1 VTEQQKMNE
10 QKNNGFQVWHDSGRT
25 LFFALIAEMDLVVKN
40 LINIFFISRFL
51 GADGAAAYEI
61 VMPCVMVA
69 SAFVA
74 LGYNGVQATCAKDY
88 GARDFD
94 AFERHKNAGYTWII
108 LAMAV
113 LTLLFAAF
121 QALMLDL
128 LGANEGSEALAHL
141 SRECY
146 SLFLLNFV
154 PQGLFSI
161 ASCLLFFEER
171 QKLLIANL
179 VLYGTMLSGCVLIT
193 VANPSMAGYMTMN
206 IVGVAAADLY
216 IILSSF
222 VPRRRASRAAFTALR
237 LHPADIRDAFFTGLP
252 DFMEY
257 GFVGLMY
264 LVENLYLLSR
274 FSESVIAGIG
284 VFEAIDNFPEV
295 ICVGFS
301 FLVTTVLGE
310 RVGKLISMSPEGD
323 GKTADREL
331 AEAAKRLTKGGVL
344 GSALIAAAL
353 LLSARPLTGLFLTGD
368 DPVAVSSAVWLTVSC
383 ALGFVFYML
392 NSELVC
398 YYKIV
403 GAYGQ
408 AHVLFF
414 AEALLFPLGFK
425 LLLGELFGV
434 VGFCL
439 GGFAG
444 ELAAFVLNL
453 CLVWKAA
460 GHFPKRL
467 SDFRM
472 DKYLLRQTKAQSESR
487 AGI

>member
-1 VTEQQKMNE
+1 MNE
-10 QKNNGFQVWHDSGRT
+10 RKNNRFKAWRDGGKT

-51 GADGAAAYEI
+51 GSEGTAAYEI

-74 LGYNGVQATCAKDY
+74 LGYNGVQAVCAKDY
-88 GARDFD
+88 GARDFE
-94 AFERHKNAGYTWII
+94 AFERHKNAGYSWI
-108 LAMAV
+108 LLVMAV
-113 LTLLFAAF
+113 LTLLFAVF
-121 QALMLDL
+121 QTPMLDL
-128 LGANEGSEALAHL
+128 LGANEGSEALAQL

-146 SLFLLNFV
+146 SLFLLNFL

-171 QKLLIANL
+171 RKLLVTNL
-179 VLYGTMLSGCVLIT
+179 ILYGTMLSGGVFVT
-193 VANPSMAGYMTMN
+193 VVNPSMAGYMTTN
-206 IVGVAAADLY
+206 IVGIAAADLY
-216 IILSSF
+216 IILSTF
-222 VPRRRASRAAFTALR
+222 VSRRRTSRAAFTALR

-257 GFVGLMY
+257 GFVGVLY

-310 RVGKLISMSPEGD
+310 KVGKRISMSLEEE
-323 GKTADREL
+323 GKTADGEL
-331 AEAAKRLTKGGVL
+331 ADAAKRLTKGGIL
-344 GSALIAAAL
+344 GSMLIAAAL
-353 LLSARPLTGLFLTGD
+353 LFLARPLTGLFLTGD
-368 DPVAVSSAVWLTVSC
+368 DPMAVSSAVWLTVSC
-383 ALGFVFYML
+383 ALGFIFYML

-444 ELAAFVLNL
+444 ELAAFLLNL

-472 DKYLLRQTKAQSESR
+472 DKYLLRQTQAQLELR
-487 AGI
+487 AET

>member
-1 VTEQQKMNE
+1 MNE
-10 QKNNGFQVWHDSGRT
+10 QKSNRFKTWRDSGKT

-51 GADGAAAYEI
+51 GSEGAAAYEI
-61 VMPCVMVA
+61 VMPCVMAA

-74 LGYNGVQATCAKDY
+74 LGYNGVQAVCAKNY
-88 GARDFD
+88 GARDFE
-94 AFERHKNAGYTWII
+94 AFERHKNAGYSWI
-108 LAMAV
+108 LLVMAV
-113 LTLLFAAF
+113 LTLLFAVF
-121 QALMLDL
+121 QTPMLDL
-128 LGANEGSEALAHL
+128 LGANEGSEALAQL
-141 SRECY
+141 SQECY
-146 SLFLLNFV
+146 SLFLLNFL

-171 QKLLIANL
+171 RKLLITNL
-179 VLYGTMLSGCVLIT
+179 ILYGIMLSGCVIVT
-193 VANPSMAGYMTMN
+193 IANPSMAGYMTIN
-206 IVGVAAADLY
+206 LVGVAAADLY
-216 IILSSF
+216 IVLSTF
-222 VPRRRASRAAFTALR
+222 VPRRRTSRAAFTELR

-257 GFVGLMY
+257 GFVGVLY

-310 RVGKLISMSPEGD
+310 KVGKRISMSLEEE
-323 GKTADREL
+323 GKTADGEL
-331 AEAAKRLTKGGVL
+331 ADAAKRLTKGGIL
-344 GSALIAAAL
+344 GSMLIAAAL
-353 LLSARPLTGLFLTGD
+353 LLLARPLTGLFLTGD
-368 DPVAVSSAVWLTVSC
+368 DPMAVSSAVWLTVSC

-444 ELAAFVLNL
+444 ELAAFLLNL

-472 DKYLLRQTKAQSESR
+472 DKYLLRQTQAQLESR
-487 AGI
+487 AET

>member
-1 VTEQQKMNE
+1 
-10 QKNNGFQVWHDSGRT
+10 
-25 LFFALIAEMDLVVKN
+25 
-40 LINIFFISRFL
+40 
-51 GADGAAAYEI
+51 
-61 VMPCVMVA
+61 
-69 SAFVA
+69 
-74 LGYNGVQATCAKDY
+74 
-88 GARDFD
+88 
-94 AFERHKNAGYTWII
+94 
-108 LAMAV
+108 
-113 LTLLFAAF
+113 
-121 QALMLDL
+121 
-128 LGANEGSEALAHL
+128 
-141 SRECY
+141 
-146 SLFLLNFV
+146 
-154 PQGLFSI
+154 
-161 ASCLLFFEER
+161 
-171 QKLLIANL
+171 
-179 VLYGTMLSGCVLIT
+179 
-193 VANPSMAGYMTMN
+193 
-206 IVGVAAADLY
+206 
-216 IILSSF
+216 
-222 VPRRRASRAAFTALR
+222 
-237 LHPADIRDAFFTGLP
+237 
-252 DFMEY
+252 MEY
-257 GFVGLMY
+257 GFVGVLY

-310 RVGKLISMSPEGD
+310 KVGKRISMSLEEE
-323 GKTADREL
+323 GKTADGEL
-331 AEAAKRLTKGGVL
+331 ADAAKRLTKGGIL
-344 GSALIAAAL
+344 GSMLIAAAL
-353 LLSARPLTGLFLTGD
+353 LLLARPLTGLFLTGD
-368 DPVAVSSAVWLTVSC
+368 DPMAVSSAVWLTVSC

-444 ELAAFVLNL
+444 ELAAFLLNL

-460 GHFPKRL
+460 GHFPKCL

-472 DKYLLRQTKAQSESR
+472 DKYLLRQTQAQLESR
-487 AGI
+487 AET

>member
-1 VTEQQKMNE
+1 MNE
-10 QKNNGFQVWHDSGRT
+10 ENNSRLQSWRESGKT
-25 LFFALIAEMDLVVKN
+25 IFFALIAEMDLVVKN

-51 GADGAAAYEI
+51 GAVGAAAYEI
-61 VMPCVMVA
+61 VMPCIMVA

-74 LGYNGVQATCAKDY
+74 LGYNGVQAICAKDY
-88 GARDFD
+88 GARDFE
-94 AFERHKNAGYTWII
+94 AFERHKNAGYTWI
-108 LAMAV
+108 LLVMAV
-113 LTLLFAAF
+113 LTLLFAVF
-121 QALMLDL
+121 QTPMLDL

-146 SLFLLNFV
+146 SLFLLNFL

-171 QKLLIANL
+171 RKLLITNL
-179 VLYGTMLSGCVLIT
+179 ILYGIMLSGCVIVT
-193 VANPSMAGYMTMN
+193 IANPSMAGYMTIN
-206 IVGVAAADLY
+206 LVGVAAADLY
-216 IILSSF
+216 IVLSTF
-222 VPRRRASRAAFTALR
+222 VPRCRTSRAAFTALR
-237 LHPADIRDAFFTGLP
+237 LRPADIRDAFFTGLP

-257 GFVGLMY
+257 GFVGVLY

-310 RVGKLISMSPEGD
+310 KVGKRISMSLEED
-323 GKTADREL
+323 CKTADGEL
-331 AEAAKRLTKGGVL
+331 VDAAKRLTKGGIL
-344 GSALIAAAL
+344 GSALIAAL
-353 LLSARPLTGLFLTGD
+353 LLFLACPLTGLFLTGD

-444 ELAAFVLNL
+444 ELAAFLLNL
-453 CLVWKAA
+453 CLVWKAS

-472 DKYLLRQTKAQSESR
+472 DKYLLRQTLAQSESR
-487 AGI
+487 AGT

>member
-1 VTEQQKMNE
+1 MNE
-10 QKNNGFQVWHDSGRT
+10 RKNNRFKAWRDGGKT
-25 LFFALIAEMDLVVKN
+25 MFFALIAEMDLVVKN

-51 GADGAAAYEI
+51 GSEGAAAYEI
-61 VMPCVMVA
+61 VMPCVMAA

-74 LGYNGVQATCAKDY
+74 LGYNGVQAVCAKNY
-88 GARDFD
+88 GARDFE
-94 AFERHKNAGYTWII
+94 AFERHKNAGYSWI
-108 LAMAV
+108 LLVMAV
-113 LTLLFAAF
+113 LTLLFAVF
-121 QALMLDL
+121 QTPMLDL
-128 LGANEGSEALAHL
+128 LGANEGSEALAQL

-146 SLFLLNFV
+146 SLFLLNFL

-171 QKLLIANL
+171 RKLLVTNL
-179 VLYGTMLSGCVLIT
+179 ILYGTMLSGGVFVT
-193 VANPSMAGYMTMN
+193 VVNPSMAGYMTTN
-206 IVGVAAADLY
+206 IVGIAAADLY
-216 IILSSF
+216 IILSTF
-222 VPRRRASRAAFTALR
+222 VSRRRTSRAAFTALR

-257 GFVGLMY
+257 GFVGVLY

-310 RVGKLISMSPEGD
+310 KVGKRISMSLEEE
-323 GKTADREL
+323 GKTADGEL
-331 AEAAKRLTKGGVL
+331 ADAAKRLTKGGIL
-344 GSALIAAAL
+344 GSMLIAAAL
-353 LLSARPLTGLFLTGD
+353 LLLARPLTGLFLTGD
-368 DPVAVSSAVWLTVSC
+368 DPMAVSSAVWLTVSC

-444 ELAAFVLNL
+444 ELAAFLLNL

-472 DKYLLRQTKAQSESR
+472 DKYLLRQTQAQLESR
-487 AGI
+487 AET

>member
-1 VTEQQKMNE
+1 MNK
-10 QKNNGFQVWHDSGRT
+10 QIDDRFKTWRDGGKT

-51 GADGAAAYEI
+51 GSEGAAAYEI

-74 LGYNGVQATCAKDY
+74 LGYNGVQAVCAKDY
-88 GARDFD
+88 GARDFE
-94 AFERHKNAGYTWII
+94 AFERHKNAGYTWI
-108 LAMAV
+108 LLVMAV
-113 LTLLFAAF
+113 LTLLFAVF
-121 QALMLDL
+121 QTPMLDL
-128 LGANEGSEALAHL
+128 LGANEGSEALAQL

-146 SLFLLNFV
+146 SLFLLNFL

-171 QKLLIANL
+171 RKLLVTNL
-179 VLYGTMLSGCVLIT
+179 ILYGTMLSGGVFVT
-193 VANPSMAGYMTMN
+193 VVNPSMAGYMTTN
-206 IVGVAAADLY
+206 IVGIAAADLY
-216 IILSSF
+216 IILSTF
-222 VPRRRASRAAFTALR
+222 VSRRRTSRAAFTALR

-257 GFVGLMY
+257 GFVGVLY

-310 RVGKLISMSPEGD
+310 KVGKRISMSLEEE
-323 GKTADREL
+323 GKTADGEL
-331 AEAAKRLTKGGVL
+331 ADAAKRLTKGGIL
-344 GSALIAAAL
+344 GSMLIAAAL
-353 LLSARPLTGLFLTGD
+353 LLLARPLTGLFLTGD
-368 DPVAVSSAVWLTVSC
+368 DPMAVSSAVWLTVSC

-434 VGFCL
+434 AGFCL

-444 ELAAFVLNL
+444 ELAAFLLNL

-472 DKYLLRQTKAQSESR
+472 DKYLLRQTQAQLELR
-487 AGI
+487 AET

>member
-1 VTEQQKMNE
+1 MNE
-10 QKNNGFQVWHDSGRT
+10 QKSNRFKTWRDSGKT

-51 GADGAAAYEI
+51 GSEGAAAYEI
-61 VMPCVMVA
+61 VMPCVMAA

-74 LGYNGVQATCAKDY
+74 LGYNGVQAVCAKNY
-88 GARDFD
+88 GARDFE
-94 AFERHKNAGYTWII
+94 AFERHKNAGYSWI
-108 LAMAV
+108 LLVMAV
-113 LTLLFAAF
+113 LTLLFAVF
-121 QALMLDL
+121 QTPMLDL
-128 LGANEGSEALAHL
+128 LGANEGSEALAQL

-146 SLFLLNFV
+146 SLFLLNFL

-171 QKLLIANL
+171 RKLLVTNL
-179 VLYGTMLSGCVLIT
+179 ILYGTMLSGGVFVT
-193 VANPSMAGYMTMN
+193 VVNPSMAGYMTTN
-206 IVGVAAADLY
+206 IVGIAAADLY
-216 IILSSF
+216 IILSTF
-222 VPRRRASRAAFTALR
+222 VSRRRTSRAAFTALR

-257 GFVGLMY
+257 GFVGVLY

-310 RVGKLISMSPEGD
+310 KVGKRISMSLEEE
-323 GKTADREL
+323 GKTADGEL
-331 AEAAKRLTKGGVL
+331 ADAAKRLTKGGIL
-344 GSALIAAAL
+344 GSMLIAAAL
-353 LLSARPLTGLFLTGD
+353 LLLARPLTGLFLTGD
-368 DPVAVSSAVWLTVSC
+368 DPMAVSSAVWLTVSC

-444 ELAAFVLNL
+444 ELAAFLLNL

-460 GHFPKRL
+460 GHFPKCL

-472 DKYLLRQTKAQSESR
+472 DKYLLRQTQAQLESR
-487 AGI
+487 AET

>member
-1 VTEQQKMNE
+1 MNE
-10 QKNNGFQVWHDSGRT
+10 QKSNRFKTWRDSGKT

-51 GADGAAAYEI
+51 GSEGAAAYEI

-74 LGYNGVQATCAKDY
+74 LGYNGVQAVCAKDY
-88 GARDFD
+88 GARDFE
-94 AFERHKNAGYTWII
+94 AFERHKNAGYSWI
-108 LAMAV
+108 LLVMAV
-113 LTLLFAAF
+113 LTLLFAVF
-121 QALMLDL
+121 QTPMLDL
-128 LGANEGSEALAHL
+128 LGANEGSEALAQL

-146 SLFLLNFV
+146 SLFLLNFL

-171 QKLLIANL
+171 RKLLVTNL
-179 VLYGTMLSGCVLIT
+179 ILYGTMLSGGVFVT
-193 VANPSMAGYMTMN
+193 VVNPSMAGYMTTN
-206 IVGVAAADLY
+206 IVGIAAADLY
-216 IILSSF
+216 IILSTF
-222 VPRRRASRAAFTALR
+222 VSRRRTSRAAFTALR
-237 LHPADIRDAFFTGLP
+237 LHPADIRGAFFTGLP

-257 GFVGLMY
+257 GFVGVLY

-310 RVGKLISMSPEGD
+310 KVGKRISMSLEEE
-323 GKTADREL
+323 GKTADGEL
-331 AEAAKRLTKGGVL
+331 ADAAKRLTKGGIL
-344 GSALIAAAL
+344 GSMLIAAAL
-353 LLSARPLTGLFLTGD
+353 LLLARPLTGLFLTGD
-368 DPVAVSSAVWLTVSC
+368 DPMAVSSAVWLTVSC

-444 ELAAFVLNL
+444 ELAAFLLNL

-472 DKYLLRQTKAQSESR
+472 DKYLLRQTQAQLESR
-487 AGI
+487 AET

>member
-1 VTEQQKMNE
+1 MNE

-74 LGYNGVQATCAKDY
+74 LGYNGVQAVCAKD
-88 GARDFD
+88 
-94 AFERHKNAGYTWII
+94 TWI
-108 LAMAV
+108 LLVMAV
-113 LTLLFAAF
+113 LTLLFAVF
-121 QALMLDL
+121 QTPMLDL
-128 LGANEGSEALAHL
+128 LGANEGSEALAQL

-146 SLFLLNFV
+146 SLFLLNFM

-171 QKLLIANL
+171 QKLLITNL
-179 VLYGTMLSGCVLIT
+179 ILYGIMLSGGVLVT
-193 VANPSMAGYMTMN
+193 VTDPSMAGYMTMN
-206 IVGVAAADLY
+206 IVGIAAADLY
-216 IILSSF
+216 IILSAF
-222 VPRRRASRAAFTALR
+222 VSRRRTSRAAFTALR
-237 LHPADIRDAFFTGLP
+237 LRPADIRDAFFTGMP

-257 GFVGLMY
+257 GFVGVLY

-274 FSESVIAGIG
+274 FSESVIAGVG

-310 RVGKLISMSPEGD
+310 RVGKRISISLEKD

-331 AEAAKRLTKGGVL
+331 HDAAKRLTRGGVL

-353 LLSARPLTGLFLTGD
+353 LLLARPLTGLFLTGD
-368 DPVAVSSAVWLTVSC
+368 DPAAVSSAVWLTVSC

-408 AHVLFF
+408 AHVIFF
-414 AEALLFPLGFK
+414 AEALLFPLAFK

-444 ELAAFVLNL
+444 ELAAFLLNL

-460 GHFPKRL
+460 GHFPTRL

-472 DKYLLRQTKAQSESR
+472 DKYLLRQAQAQSESR
-487 AGI
+487 SEI

>member
-1 VTEQQKMNE
+1 MNE
-10 QKNNGFQVWHDSGRT
+10 QKSNRFKTWRDSGKT

-40 LINIFFISRFL
+40 LINFFFISRFL
-51 GADGAAAYEI
+51 GSEGAAAYEI

-74 LGYNGVQATCAKDY
+74 MGYNGVQAVCAKDY
-88 GARDFD
+88 GARDFE
-94 AFERHKNAGYTWII
+94 AFERHKNAGYSWI
-108 LAMAV
+108 LLVMAV
-113 LTLLFAAF
+113 LTLLFAVF
-121 QALMLDL
+121 QTPMLDL
-128 LGANEGSEALAHL
+128 LGANEGSEALAQL

-146 SLFLLNFV
+146 SLFLLNFL
-154 PQGLFSI
+154 PQGIFSI

-171 QKLLIANL
+171 RKLLVTNL
-179 VLYGTMLSGCVLIT
+179 ILYGTMLSGGVFVT
-193 VANPSMAGYMTMN
+193 VVNPSMAGYMTTN
-206 IVGVAAADLY
+206 LVGVAAADLY
-216 IILSSF
+216 IVLSTF
-222 VPRRRASRAAFTALR
+222 VPRRRTSRAAFTALR

-257 GFVGLMY
+257 GFVGVLY

-310 RVGKLISMSPEGD
+310 KVGKRISMSLEEE
-323 GKTADREL
+323 GKTADGEL
-331 AEAAKRLTKGGVL
+331 ADAAKRLTKGGIL
-344 GSALIAAAL
+344 GSMLIAAAL
-353 LLSARPLTGLFLTGD
+353 LLLARPLTGLFLTGD
-368 DPVAVSSAVWLTVSC
+368 DPMAVSSAVWLTVSC

-444 ELAAFVLNL
+444 ELAAFLLNL

-472 DKYLLRQTKAQSESR
+472 DKYLLRQTQAQLESR
-487 AGI
+487 AET

>member
-1 VTEQQKMNE
+1 MNE
-10 QKNNGFQVWHDSGRT
+10 QKSNRFKTWRDGGKT

-51 GADGAAAYEI
+51 GSEGAAAYEI
-61 VMPCVMVA
+61 VMPCVMAA

-74 LGYNGVQATCAKDY
+74 LGYNGVQAVCAKNY
-88 GARDFD
+88 GARDFE
-94 AFERHKNAGYTWII
+94 AFERHKNAGYSWI
-108 LAMAV
+108 LLVMAV
-113 LTLLFAAF
+113 LTLLFAVF
-121 QALMLDL
+121 QTPMLDL
-128 LGANEGSEALAHL
+128 LGANEGSEALAQL

-146 SLFLLNFV
+146 SLFLLNFL

-171 QKLLIANL
+171 RKLLVTNL
-179 VLYGTMLSGCVLIT
+179 ILYGTMLSGGVFVT
-193 VANPSMAGYMTMN
+193 VVNPSMAGYMTTN
-206 IVGVAAADLY
+206 IVGIAAADLY
-216 IILSSF
+216 ILLSTF
-222 VPRRRASRAAFTALR
+222 VSRRRTSRAAFTALR

-257 GFVGLMY
+257 GFVGVLY

-310 RVGKLISMSPEGD
+310 KVGKRISMSLEEE
-323 GKTADREL
+323 GKTADEEL
-331 AEAAKRLTKGGVL
+331 ADAAKRLTKGGIL
-344 GSALIAAAL
+344 GSMLIAAAL
-353 LLSARPLTGLFLTGD
+353 LLLARPLTGLFLTGD
-368 DPVAVSSAVWLTVSC
+368 DPMAVSSAVWLTVSC

-434 VGFCL
+434 EGFCL

-444 ELAAFVLNL
+444 ELAAFLLNL

>member
-1 VTEQQKMNE
+1 MNK
-10 QKNNGFQVWHDSGRT
+10 QIDDRFKTWRDGGKT

-51 GADGAAAYEI
+51 GSEGAAAYEI
-61 VMPCVMVA
+61 VMPCIMVA

-74 LGYNGVQATCAKDY
+74 LGYNGVQAICAKDY
-88 GARDFD
+88 GARDFE
-94 AFERHKNAGYTWII
+94 AFERHKNAGYTWILLVMSI
-108 LAMAV
+108 
-113 LTLLFAAF
+113 LTLLFAVF
-121 QALMLDL
+121 QTSMLDI

-146 SLFLLNFV
+146 SLFLLNFL

-171 QKLLIANL
+171 RKLLITNL
-179 VLYGTMLSGCVLIT
+179 ILYGIMLSGCVIVT
-193 VANPSMAGYMTMN
+193 IANPSMAGYMTIN
-206 IVGVAAADLY
+206 LVGVAAADLY
-216 IILSSF
+216 IVLSTF
-222 VPRRRASRAAFTALR
+222 VPRRRTSRAAFTALR
-237 LHPADIRDAFFTGLP
+237 LRPADIRDAFFTGLP

-257 GFVGLMY
+257 GFVGVLY

-310 RVGKLISMSPEGD
+310 RVGKRISMSLEED

-331 AEAAKRLTKGGVL
+331 HDAAKRLTKGGVL

-444 ELAAFVLNL
+444 ELAAFLLNL

>member
-1 VTEQQKMNE
+1 MNE
-10 QKNNGFQVWHDSGRT
+10 QKSNRFKTWRDSGKT

-51 GADGAAAYEI
+51 GSEGAAAYEI

-74 LGYNGVQATCAKDY
+74 LGYNGVQAVCAKDY
-88 GARDFD
+88 GARDFE
-94 AFERHKNAGYTWII
+94 AFERHKNAGYSWI
-108 LAMAV
+108 LLVMAV
-113 LTLLFAAF
+113 LTLLFAVF
-121 QALMLDL
+121 QTPMLDL
-128 LGANEGSEALAHL
+128 LGANEGSEALAQL

-146 SLFLLNFV
+146 SLFLLNFL

-171 QKLLIANL
+171 RKLLVTNL
-179 VLYGTMLSGCVLIT
+179 ILYGTMLSGGVFVT
-193 VANPSMAGYMTMN
+193 VVNPSMAGYMTTN
-206 IVGVAAADLY
+206 IVGIAAADLY
-216 IILSSF
+216 IILSTF
-222 VPRRRASRAAFTALR
+222 VSRRRTSRAAFTALR
-237 LHPADIRDAFFTGLP
+237 LHPADIRGAFFTGLP

-257 GFVGLMY
+257 GFVGVLY

-310 RVGKLISMSPEGD
+310 KVGKRISMSLEEE
-323 GKTADREL
+323 GKTADGEL
-331 AEAAKRLTKGGVL
+331 ADAAKRLTKGGIL
-344 GSALIAAAL
+344 GSMLIAAAL
-353 LLSARPLTGLFLTGD
+353 LFLARPLTGLFLTGD
-368 DPVAVSSAVWLTVSC
+368 DPMAVSSAVWLTVSC
-383 ALGFVFYML
+383 ALGFIFYML

-444 ELAAFVLNL
+444 ELAAFLLNL

-472 DKYLLRQTKAQSESR
+472 DKYLLRQTQAQLESR
-487 AGI
+487 AET

>member
-1 VTEQQKMNE
+1 MNE
-10 QKNNGFQVWHDSGRT
+10 QKSNRFKTWRDSGKT

-51 GADGAAAYEI
+51 GSEGAAAYEI

-74 LGYNGVQATCAKDY
+74 LGYNGVQAVCAKDY
-88 GARDFD
+88 GARDFE
-94 AFERHKNAGYTWII
+94 AFERHKNAGYSWI
-108 LAMAV
+108 LLVMAV
-113 LTLLFAAF
+113 LTLLFAVF
-121 QALMLDL
+121 QTPMLDL
-128 LGANEGSEALAHL
+128 LGANEGSEALAQL

-146 SLFLLNFV
+146 SLFLLNFL

-171 QKLLIANL
+171 RKLLVTNL
-179 VLYGTMLSGCVLIT
+179 ILYGTMLSGGVFVT
-193 VANPSMAGYMTMN
+193 VVNPSMAGYMTTN
-206 IVGVAAADLY
+206 IVGIAAADLY
-216 IILSSF
+216 IILSTF
-222 VPRRRASRAAFTALR
+222 VSRRRTSRAAFTALR
-237 LHPADIRDAFFTGLP
+237 LHPADIRGAFFTGLP

-257 GFVGLMY
+257 GFVGVLY

-310 RVGKLISMSPEGD
+310 KVGKRISMSLEEE
-323 GKTADREL
+323 GKTADGEL
-331 AEAAKRLTKGGVL
+331 ADAAKRLTKGGIL
-344 GSALIAAAL
+344 GSMLIAAAL
-353 LLSARPLTGLFLTGD
+353 LFLARPLTGLFLTGD
-368 DPVAVSSAVWLTVSC
+368 DPMAVSSAVWLTVSC
-383 ALGFVFYML
+383 ALGFIFYML

-444 ELAAFVLNL
+444 ELAAFLLNL

-467 SDFRM
+467 LDFRM
-472 DKYLLRQTKAQSESR
+472 DKYLLRQTQAQLESR
-487 AGI
+487 AET

>member
-1 VTEQQKMNE
+1 MNK
-10 QKNNGFQVWHDSGRT
+10 QIDDRFKTWRDGGKT

-51 GADGAAAYEI
+51 GSEGVAAYEI

-74 LGYNGVQATCAKDY
+74 LGYNGVQAVCAKDY
-88 GARDFD
+88 GARDFE
-94 AFERHKNAGYTWII
+94 AFERHKNAGYTWI
-108 LAMAV
+108 LLVMAV
-113 LTLLFAAF
+113 LTLLFAVF
-121 QALMLDL
+121 QTPMLDL
-128 LGANEGSEALAHL
+128 LGANEGSEALAQL

-146 SLFLLNFV
+146 SLFLLNFL

-171 QKLLIANL
+171 RKLLVTNL
-179 VLYGTMLSGCVLIT
+179 ILYGTMLSGGVFVT
-193 VANPSMAGYMTMN
+193 VVNPSMAGYMTTN
-206 IVGVAAADLY
+206 IVGIAAADLY
-216 IILSSF
+216 IILSTF
-222 VPRRRASRAAFTALR
+222 VSRRRTSRAAFTALR

-257 GFVGLMY
+257 GFVGVLY

-310 RVGKLISMSPEGD
+310 KVGKRISMSLEEE
-323 GKTADREL
+323 GKTADGEL
-331 AEAAKRLTKGGVL
+331 ADAAKRLTKGGIL
-344 GSALIAAAL
+344 GSMLIAAAL
-353 LLSARPLTGLFLTGD
+353 LLLARPLTGLFLTGD
-368 DPVAVSSAVWLTVSC
+368 DPMAVSSAVWLTVSC

-434 VGFCL
+434 VGFYL

-444 ELAAFVLNL
+444 ELAAFLLNL

-472 DKYLLRQTKAQSESR
+472 DKYLLRQTQAQLELR
-487 AGI
+487 AET

>member
-1 VTEQQKMNE
+1 MNK
-10 QKNNGFQVWHDSGRT
+10 QIDDRFKTWRDGGKT

-51 GADGAAAYEI
+51 GSEGAAAYEI
-61 VMPCVMVA
+61 VMPCIMVA

-74 LGYNGVQATCAKDY
+74 LGYNGVQAICAKDY
-88 GARDFD
+88 GARDFE
-94 AFERHKNAGYTWII
+94 AFERHKNAGYTWILLVMSI
-108 LAMAV
+108 
-113 LTLLFAAF
+113 LTLLFAVF
-121 QALMLDL
+121 RTSMLDL
-128 LGANEGSEALAHL
+128 LGANEGSKALAHL

-146 SLFLLNFV
+146 SLFLLNFL

-171 QKLLIANL
+171 RKLLITNL
-179 VLYGTMLSGCVLIT
+179 ILYGIMLSGCVIVT
-193 VANPSMAGYMTMN
+193 IANPSMAGYMTIN
-206 IVGVAAADLY
+206 LVGVAAADLY
-216 IILSSF
+216 IVLSTF
-222 VPRRRASRAAFTALR
+222 VPRRRTSRAAFTALR
-237 LHPADIRDAFFTGLP
+237 LRPADIRDAFFTGLP

-257 GFVGLMY
+257 GFVGVLY

-310 RVGKLISMSPEGD
+310 KVGKRISMSLEED
-323 GKTADREL
+323 GKTADGEL
-331 AEAAKRLTKGGVL
+331 ADAAKRLTKGGIL
-344 GSALIAAAL
+344 GSMLIAAL
-353 LLSARPLTGLFLTGD
+353 LLFLARPLTGLFLTGD

-425 LLLGELFGV
+425 LLLGELFGAA
-434 VGFCL
+434 GFCF

-444 ELAAFVLNL
+444 ELAAFLLNL

-472 DKYLLRQTKAQSESR
+472 DKYLLRQTLAQSESR
-487 AGI
+487 TGT

>member
-1 VTEQQKMNE
+1 MNK
-10 QKNNGFQVWHDSGRT
+10 QIDDRFKTWRDGGKT

-51 GADGAAAYEI
+51 GSEGVAAYEI

-74 LGYNGVQATCAKDY
+74 LGYNGVQAVCAKDY
-88 GARDFD
+88 GARDFE
-94 AFERHKNAGYTWII
+94 AFERHKNAGYTWI
-108 LAMAV
+108 LLVMAV
-113 LTLLFAAF
+113 LTLLFAVF
-121 QALMLDL
+121 QTPMLDL
-128 LGANEGSEALAHL
+128 LGANEGSEALAQL

-146 SLFLLNFV
+146 SLFLLNFL

-171 QKLLIANL
+171 RKLLVTNL
-179 VLYGTMLSGCVLIT
+179 ILYGTMLSGGVFVT
-193 VANPSMAGYMTMN
+193 VVNPSMAGYMTTN
-206 IVGVAAADLY
+206 IVGIAAADLY
-216 IILSSF
+216 IILSTF
-222 VPRRRASRAAFTALR
+222 VSRRRTSRAAFTALR

-257 GFVGLMY
+257 GFVGVLY

-274 FSESVIAGIG
+274 FSESVIAGSG

-310 RVGKLISMSPEGD
+310 KVGKRISMSLEEE
-323 GKTADREL
+323 GKTAAGEL
-331 AEAAKRLTKGGVL
+331 ADAATRLTKGGIL
-344 GSALIAAAL
+344 GSMLIAAAL
-353 LLSARPLTGLFLTGD
+353 LLLARPLTGLFLTGD
-368 DPVAVSSAVWLTVSC
+368 DPMAVSSAVWLTVSC

-434 VGFCL
+434 AGFCL

-444 ELAAFVLNL
+444 ELAAFLLNL

-472 DKYLLRQTKAQSESR
+472 DKYLLRQTQAQLELR
-487 AGI
+487 AET

>member
-1 VTEQQKMNE
+1 MNE
-10 QKNNGFQVWHDSGRT
+10 QKSNRFKTWRDSGKT

-51 GADGAAAYEI
+51 GSEGAAAYEI

-74 LGYNGVQATCAKDY
+74 LGYNGVQAVCAKDY
-88 GARDFD
+88 GARDFE
-94 AFERHKNAGYTWII
+94 AFERHKNAGYSWI
-108 LAMAV
+108 LLVMAV
-113 LTLLFAAF
+113 LTLLFAVF
-121 QALMLDL
+121 QTPMLDL
-128 LGANEGSEALAHL
+128 LGANEGSEALAQL

-146 SLFLLNFV
+146 SLFLLNFL

-171 QKLLIANL
+171 RKLLVTNL
-179 VLYGTMLSGCVLIT
+179 ILYGTMLSGGVFVT
-193 VANPSMAGYMTMN
+193 AVNPSMAGYMTTN
-206 IVGVAAADLY
+206 IVGIAAADLY
-216 IILSSF
+216 IILSTF
-222 VPRRRASRAAFTALR
+222 VSRRRTSRAAFTALR
-237 LHPADIRDAFFTGLP
+237 LHPADIRGAFFTGLP

-257 GFVGLMY
+257 GFVGVLY

-310 RVGKLISMSPEGD
+310 KVGKRIRMSLEEE
-323 GKTADREL
+323 GKTADGEL
-331 AEAAKRLTKGGVL
+331 ADAAKRLTKGGIL
-344 GSALIAAAL
+344 GSMLIAAAL
-353 LLSARPLTGLFLTGD
+353 LFLARPLTGLFLTGD
-368 DPVAVSSAVWLTVSC
+368 DPMAVSSAVWLTVSC
-383 ALGFVFYML
+383 ALGFIFYML

-444 ELAAFVLNL
+444 ELAAFLLNL

-467 SDFRM
+467 LDFRM
-472 DKYLLRQTKAQSESR
+472 DKYLLRQTQAQLESR
-487 AGI
+487 AET

>member
-1 VTEQQKMNE
+1 MNGME
-10 QKNNGFQVWHDSGRT
+10 NKIGRSRFGGVKT
-25 LFFALIAEMDLVVKN
+25 IFFAMIAEMDLVVKN

-51 GADGAAAYEI
+51 GSEGAAAYEI

-74 LGYNGVQATCAKDY
+74 LGYNGVQAVCAKDY
-88 GARDFD
+88 GARDFE
-94 AFERHKNAGYTWII
+94 AFERHKNAGYSWI
-108 LAMAV
+108 LLVMAV
-113 LTLLFAAF
+113 LTLLFAVF
-121 QALMLDL
+121 QTPMLDL
-128 LGANEGSEALAHL
+128 LGANEGSEALAQL

-146 SLFLLNFV
+146 SLFLLNFL

-171 QKLLIANL
+171 RKLLVTNL
-179 VLYGTMLSGCVLIT
+179 ILYGTMLSGGVFVT
-193 VANPSMAGYMTMN
+193 VVNPSMAGYMTTN
-206 IVGVAAADLY
+206 IVGIAAADLY
-216 IILSSF
+216 IILSTF
-222 VPRRRASRAAFTALR
+222 VSRRRTSRAAFTALR
-237 LHPADIRDAFFTGLP
+237 LHPADIRGAFFTGLP

-257 GFVGLMY
+257 GFVGVLY

-310 RVGKLISMSPEGD
+310 KVGKRISMSLEEE
-323 GKTADREL
+323 GKTADGEL
-331 AEAAKRLTKGGVL
+331 ADAAKRLTKGGIL
-344 GSALIAAAL
+344 GSMLIAAAL
-353 LLSARPLTGLFLTGD
+353 LFLARPLTGLFLTGD
-368 DPVAVSSAVWLTVSC
+368 DPMAVSSAVWLTVSC
-383 ALGFVFYML
+383 ALGFIFYML

-444 ELAAFVLNL
+444 ELAAFLLNL

-467 SDFRM
+467 LDFRM
-472 DKYLLRQTKAQSESR
+472 DKYLLRQTQAQLESR
-487 AGI
+487 AET

>member
-1 VTEQQKMNE
+1 
-10 QKNNGFQVWHDSGRT
+10 
-25 LFFALIAEMDLVVKN
+25 
-40 LINIFFISRFL
+40 
-51 GADGAAAYEI
+51 
-61 VMPCVMVA
+61 
-69 SAFVA
+69 
-74 LGYNGVQATCAKDY
+74 
-88 GARDFD
+88 
-94 AFERHKNAGYTWII
+94 
-108 LAMAV
+108 
-113 LTLLFAAF
+113 
-121 QALMLDL
+121 
-128 LGANEGSEALAHL
+128 
-141 SRECY
+141 
-146 SLFLLNFV
+146 
-154 PQGLFSI
+154 
-161 ASCLLFFEER
+161 
-171 QKLLIANL
+171 
-179 VLYGTMLSGCVLIT
+179 
-193 VANPSMAGYMTMN
+193 
-206 IVGVAAADLY
+206 
-216 IILSSF
+216 
-222 VPRRRASRAAFTALR
+222 
-237 LHPADIRDAFFTGLP
+237 
-252 DFMEY
+252 MEY
-257 GFVGLMY
+257 GFVGVLY

-310 RVGKLISMSPEGD
+310 KVGKRISMSLEEE
-323 GKTADREL
+323 GKTADGEL
-331 AEAAKRLTKGGVL
+331 ADAAKRLTKGGIL
-344 GSALIAAAL
+344 GSMLIVAAL
-353 LLSARPLTGLFLTGD
+353 LLLARPLTGLFLTGD
-368 DPVAVSSAVWLTVSC
+368 DPMAVSSAVWLTVSC

-444 ELAAFVLNL
+444 ELAAFLLNL

-467 SDFRM
+467 SDSRM
-472 DKYLLRQTKAQSESR
+472 DKYLLRQTQAQSESR
-487 AGI
+487 AET

>member
-1 VTEQQKMNE
+1 MNE
-10 QKNNGFQVWHDSGRT
+10 RKNNRFKAWRDGGKT

-51 GADGAAAYEI
+51 GSEGAAAYEI
-61 VMPCVMVA
+61 VMLCVMVA

-74 LGYNGVQATCAKDY
+74 LGYNGVQAICAKDY
-88 GARDFD
+88 GAKDFE
-94 AFERHKNAGYTWII
+94 AFERHKNAGYTWI
-108 LAMAV
+108 LLVMAV
-113 LTLLFAAF
+113 LTLLFAVF
-121 QALMLDL
+121 QTPMLDL

-146 SLFLLNFV
+146 SLFLLNFL

-161 ASCLLFFEER
+161 ASCLLFFEQR
-171 QKLLIANL
+171 QKLLITNL
-179 VLYGTMLSGCVLIT
+179 ILYGTMLSGGVLVT
-193 VANPSMAGYMTMN
+193 VTDPSMAGYMTMN
-206 IVGVAAADLY
+206 IVGIAAADLY
-216 IILSSF
+216 IILSAF
-222 VPRRRASRAAFTALR
+222 VSRRRTSRAAFTALR
-237 LHPADIRDAFFTGLP
+237 LRPADIRDAFFAGLP

-257 GFVGLMY
+257 GFVGVLY

-274 FSESVIAGIG
+274 FSESVIAGVG

-310 RVGKLISMSPEGD
+310 RVGKRISMSLEED

-331 AEAAKRLTKGGVL
+331 HDAAKRLTRGGVL

-353 LLSARPLTGLFLTGD
+353 LLLARPLTGLFLTGD
-368 DPVAVSSAVWLTVSC
+368 DPAAVSSAVWLTVSC

-444 ELAAFVLNL
+444 ELAAFLLNL

-472 DKYLLRQTKAQSESR
+472 DKYLLRQTKARSELR
-487 AGI
+487 AET

>member
-1 VTEQQKMNE
+1 MNE
-10 QKNNGFQVWHDSGRT
+10 RKNNRFKAWHDSGKA

-51 GADGAAAYEI
+51 GSEGAAAYEI
-61 VMPCVMVA
+61 VMPCVMAA

-74 LGYNGVQATCAKDY
+74 LGYNGVQAICAKDY
-88 GARDFD
+88 GARDFE
-94 AFERHKNAGYTWII
+94 AFERHKNAGYSWI
-108 LAMAV
+108 LLVMAV
-113 LTLLFAAF
+113 LTLLFAVF
-121 QALMLDL
+121 QTPMLDL
-128 LGANEGSEALAHL
+128 LGANEGSEALAQL

-146 SLFLLNFV
+146 SLFLLNFL

-171 QKLLIANL
+171 RKLLVTNL
-179 VLYGTMLSGCVLIT
+179 ILYGTMLSGGVFVT
-193 VANPSMAGYMTMN
+193 VVNPSMAGYMTTN
-206 IVGVAAADLY
+206 IVGIAAADLY
-216 IILSSF
+216 IILSTF
-222 VPRRRASRAAFTALR
+222 VSRRRTSRAAFTALR

-257 GFVGLMY
+257 GFVGVLY

-310 RVGKLISMSPEGD
+310 KVGKRISMSLEED

-331 AEAAKRLTKGGVL
+331 ADDAKRLTKGGIL
-344 GSALIAAAL
+344 GSMLIAAL
-353 LLSARPLTGLFLTGD
+353 LLFLARPLTGLFLTGD
-368 DPVAVSSAVWLTVSC
+368 DPMAVSSAVWLTVSC

-444 ELAAFVLNL
+444 ELAAFLLNL

-472 DKYLLRQTKAQSESR
+472 DKYLLRQTQAQLESR
-487 AGI
+487 AET

>member
-1 VTEQQKMNE
+1 MNE
-10 QKNNGFQVWHDSGRT
+10 QKSNRFKTWRDSGKT
-25 LFFALIAEMDLVVKN
+25 MFFALIAEMDLVVKN

-51 GADGAAAYEI
+51 GSEGAAAYEI

-74 LGYNGVQATCAKDY
+74 LGYNGVQAVCAKDY
-88 GARDFD
+88 GARDFE
-94 AFERHKNAGYTWII
+94 AFERHKNAGYSWI
-108 LAMAV
+108 LLVMAV
-113 LTLLFAAF
+113 LTLLFAVF
-121 QALMLDL
+121 QTPMLDL
-128 LGANEGSEALAHL
+128 LGANEGSEALAQL

-146 SLFLLNFV
+146 SLFLLNFL

-171 QKLLIANL
+171 RKLLVTNL
-179 VLYGTMLSGCVLIT
+179 ILYGTMLSGGVFVT
-193 VANPSMAGYMTMN
+193 VVNPSMAGYMTTN
-206 IVGVAAADLY
+206 IVGIAAADLY
-216 IILSSF
+216 IILSTF
-222 VPRRRASRAAFTALR
+222 VSRRRTSRAAFTALR

-257 GFVGLMY
+257 GFVGVLY

-310 RVGKLISMSPEGD
+310 KVGKRISMSLEEE
-323 GKTADREL
+323 GKTADGEL
-331 AEAAKRLTKGGVL
+331 ADAAKRLTKGGIL
-344 GSALIAAAL
+344 GSMLIAAAL
-353 LLSARPLTGLFLTGD
+353 LLLARPLTGLFLTGD
-368 DPVAVSSAVWLTVSC
+368 DPMAVSSAVWLTVSC

-444 ELAAFVLNL
+444 ELAAFLLNL

-460 GHFPKRL
+460 GHFPTRL

-472 DKYLLRQTKAQSESR
+472 DKYLLRQAQAQSESR
-487 AGI
+487 SEI

>member
-1 VTEQQKMNE
+1 MNK
-10 QKNNGFQVWHDSGRT
+10 QIDDRFKTWRDGGKT

-51 GADGAAAYEI
+51 GSEGAAAYEI

-74 LGYNGVQATCAKDY
+74 LGYNGVQAVCAKNY
-88 GARDFD
+88 GARDFE
-94 AFERHKNAGYTWII
+94 AFERHKNAGYSWI
-108 LAMAV
+108 LLVMAV
-113 LTLLFAAF
+113 LTLLFAVF
-121 QALMLDL
+121 QTPMLDL
-128 LGANEGSEALAHL
+128 LGANEGSEALAQL

-146 SLFLLNFV
+146 SLFLLNFL

-171 QKLLIANL
+171 RKLLVTNL
-179 VLYGTMLSGCVLIT
+179 ILYGTMLSGGVFVT
-193 VANPSMAGYMTMN
+193 VVNPSMAGYMTTN
-206 IVGVAAADLY
+206 IVGIAAADLY
-216 IILSSF
+216 IILSTF
-222 VPRRRASRAAFTALR
+222 VSRRRTSRAAFTALR

-257 GFVGLMY
+257 GFVGVLY

-310 RVGKLISMSPEGD
+310 KVGKRISMSLEEE
-323 GKTADREL
+323 GKTADGEL
-331 AEAAKRLTKGGVL
+331 ADAAKRLTKGGIL
-344 GSALIAAAL
+344 GSMLIAAAL
-353 LLSARPLTGLFLTGD
+353 LLLARPLTGLFLTGD
-368 DPVAVSSAVWLTVSC
+368 DPMAVSSAVWLTVSC

-472 DKYLLRQTKAQSESR
+472 DKYLLRQTQAQLESR
-487 AGI
+487 AET

>member
-1 VTEQQKMNE
+1 MNK
-10 QKNNGFQVWHDSGRT
+10 QIDDRFKTWRDSGKT

-51 GADGAAAYEI
+51 GSEGAAAYEI

-74 LGYNGVQATCAKDY
+74 LGYNGVQAVCAKDY
-88 GARDFD
+88 GARDFE
-94 AFERHKNAGYTWII
+94 AFERHKNAGYSWI
-108 LAMAV
+108 LLVMAV
-113 LTLLFAAF
+113 LTLLFAVF
-121 QALMLDL
+121 QTPMLDL
-128 LGANEGSEALAHL
+128 LGANEGSEALAQL

-146 SLFLLNFV
+146 SLFLLNFM

-171 QKLLIANL
+171 KKLLVTNL
-179 VLYGTMLSGCVLIT
+179 ILYGTMLSGGVFVT
-193 VANPSMAGYMTMN
+193 VVNPSMGGYMTTN
-206 IVGVAAADLY
+206 IVGIAAADLY
-216 IILSSF
+216 IILSTF
-222 VPRRRASRAAFTALR
+222 VSRRRTSRAAFTALR

-257 GFVGLMY
+257 GFVGVLY

-310 RVGKLISMSPEGD
+310 KVGKRISMSLEEE
-323 GKTADREL
+323 GKTADGEL
-331 AEAAKRLTKGGVL
+331 ADAAKRLTKGGIL
-344 GSALIAAAL
+344 GSMLIAAAL
-353 LLSARPLTGLFLTGD
+353 LLLARPLTGLFLTGD
-368 DPVAVSSAVWLTVSC
+368 DPMAVSSAVWLTVSC

-444 ELAAFVLNL
+444 ELAAFLLNL

-472 DKYLLRQTKAQSESR
+472 DKYLLRQTQAQPESR
-487 AGI
+487 AET

>member
-1 VTEQQKMNE
+1 MNE
-10 QKNNGFQVWHDSGRT
+10 QKSNRFKTWRDSGKT

-51 GADGAAAYEI
+51 GSEGAAAYEI

-74 LGYNGVQATCAKDY
+74 LGYNGVQAVCAKDY
-88 GARDFD
+88 GARDFE
-94 AFERHKNAGYTWII
+94 AFERHKNAGYSWI
-108 LAMAV
+108 LLVMAV
-113 LTLLFAAF
+113 LTLLFAVF
-121 QALMLDL
+121 QTPMLDL
-128 LGANEGSEALAHL
+128 LGANEGSEALAQL

-146 SLFLLNFV
+146 SLFLLNFL

-171 QKLLIANL
+171 RKLLVTNL
-179 VLYGTMLSGCVLIT
+179 ILYGTMLSGGVFVT
-193 VANPSMAGYMTMN
+193 VVNPSMAGYMTTN
-206 IVGVAAADLY
+206 IVGIAAADLY
-216 IILSSF
+216 IILSTF
-222 VPRRRASRAAFTALR
+222 VSRRRTSRAAFTALR
-237 LHPADIRDAFFTGLP
+237 LRPADIRDAFFTGLP

-257 GFVGLMY
+257 GFVGVLY

-310 RVGKLISMSPEGD
+310 RVGKRISMSLEKD

-331 AEAAKRLTKGGVL
+331 HDAAKRLTRGGVL

-353 LLSARPLTGLFLTGD
+353 LLLARPLTGLFLTGD
-368 DPVAVSSAVWLTVSC
+368 DPMAVSSAVWLTVSC

-403 GAYGQ
+403 GAYSQ

-414 AEALLFPLGFK
+414 AEALLFPLAFK

-444 ELAAFVLNL
+444 ELAAFLLNL

-460 GHFPKRL
+460 GHFPTRL

-472 DKYLLRQTKAQSESR
+472 DKYLLRQAQAQSESR
-487 AGI
+487 SEI

>member
-1 VTEQQKMNE
+1 MNE
-10 QKNNGFQVWHDSGRT
+10 QKSNRFKTWRDSGKT

-51 GADGAAAYEI
+51 GSEGAAAYEI

-74 LGYNGVQATCAKDY
+74 LGYNGVQAVCAKDY
-88 GARDFD
+88 GARDFE
-94 AFERHKNAGYTWII
+94 AFERHKNAGYSWI
-108 LAMAV
+108 LLVMAV
-113 LTLLFAAF
+113 LTLLFAVF
-121 QALMLDL
+121 QTPMLDL
-128 LGANEGSEALAHL
+128 LGANEGSEALAQL

-146 SLFLLNFV
+146 SLFLLNFL

-171 QKLLIANL
+171 RKLLVTNL
-179 VLYGTMLSGCVLIT
+179 ILYGTMLSGGVFVT
-193 VANPSMAGYMTMN
+193 VVNPSMAGYMTTN
-206 IVGVAAADLY
+206 IVGIAAADLY
-216 IILSSF
+216 IILSTF
-222 VPRRRASRAAFTALR
+222 VSRRRTSRAAFTALR
-237 LHPADIRDAFFTGLP
+237 LHPADIRGAFFTGLP

-257 GFVGLMY
+257 GFVGVLY

-310 RVGKLISMSPEGD
+310 KVGKRISMSLEEE
-323 GKTADREL
+323 GKTADGEL
-331 AEAAKRLTKGGVL
+331 ADAAKRLTKGGIL
-344 GSALIAAAL
+344 GSMLIAAAL
-353 LLSARPLTGLFLTGD
+353 LLLARPLTGLFLTGD
-368 DPVAVSSAVWLTVSC
+368 DPMAVSSAVWLTVSC
-383 ALGFVFYML
+383 ALGFIFYML

-444 ELAAFVLNL
+444 ELAAFLLNL

-472 DKYLLRQTKAQSESR
+472 DKYLLRQTQAQPESR
-487 AGI
+487 AET

>member
-1 VTEQQKMNE
+1 MNK
-10 QKNNGFQVWHDSGRT
+10 QIDDRFKTWRDGGKI

-51 GADGAAAYEI
+51 GSEGAAAYEI

-74 LGYNGVQATCAKDY
+74 LGYNGVQAVCAKDY
-88 GARDFD
+88 GARDFE
-94 AFERHKNAGYTWII
+94 AFERHKNAGYSWI
-108 LAMAV
+108 LLVMAV
-113 LTLLFAAF
+113 LTLLFAVF
-121 QALMLDL
+121 QTPMLDL
-128 LGANEGSEALAHL
+128 LGANEGSEALAQL

-146 SLFLLNFV
+146 SLFLLNFL

-171 QKLLIANL
+171 RKLLVTNL
-179 VLYGTMLSGCVLIT
+179 ILYGTMLSGGVFVT
-193 VANPSMAGYMTMN
+193 VVNPSMAGYMTTN
-206 IVGVAAADLY
+206 IVGIAAADLY
-216 IILSSF
+216 IILSTF
-222 VPRRRASRAAFTALR
+222 VSRRRTSRAAFTALR

-257 GFVGLMY
+257 GFVGVLY

-310 RVGKLISMSPEGD
+310 KVGKRISMSLEEE
-323 GKTADREL
+323 GKTADGEL
-331 AEAAKRLTKGGVL
+331 ADAAKRLTKGGIL
-344 GSALIAAAL
+344 GSMLIAAAL
-353 LLSARPLTGLFLTGD
+353 LLLARPLTGLFLTGD
-368 DPVAVSSAVWLTVSC
+368 DPMAVSSAVWLTVSC

>member
-1 VTEQQKMNE
+1 MNE
-10 QKNNGFQVWHDSGRT
+10 QKSNRFKTWRDSGKT

-51 GADGAAAYEI
+51 GSEGAAAYEI
-61 VMPCVMVA
+61 VMPCVMAA

-74 LGYNGVQATCAKDY
+74 LGYNGVQAVCAKNY
-88 GARDFD
+88 GARDFE
-94 AFERHKNAGYTWII
+94 AFERHKNAGYSWI
-108 LAMAV
+108 LLVMAV
-113 LTLLFAAF
+113 LTLLFAVF
-121 QALMLDL
+121 QTPMLDL
-128 LGANEGSEALAHL
+128 LGANEGSEALAQL

-146 SLFLLNFV
+146 SLFLLNFL

-171 QKLLIANL
+171 RKLLVTNL
-179 VLYGTMLSGCVLIT
+179 ILYGTMLSG
-193 VANPSMAGYMTMN
+193 
-206 IVGVAAADLY
+206 GVFVTDLY
-216 IILSSF
+216 IILSTF
-222 VPRRRASRAAFTALR
+222 VSRRRTSRAAFTALR

-257 GFVGLMY
+257 GFVGVLY

-274 FSESVIAGIG
+274 FSESVIAGVG

-310 RVGKLISMSPEGD
+310 RVGKRISMSLEED

-331 AEAAKRLTKGGVL
+331 HDAAKRLTKGGVL

-353 LLSARPLTGLFLTGD
+353 LLLARPLTGLFLTGD
-368 DPVAVSSAVWLTVSC
+368 DPAAVSSAVWLTVSC

-414 AEALLFPLGFK
+414 AEALLFPLAFK

-444 ELAAFVLNL
+444 ELAAFLLNL
-453 CLVWKAA
+453 CIVWKAA

-472 DKYLLRQTKAQSESR
+472 DKYLLRQAQAQSESR
-487 AGI
+487 SEI

>member
-1 VTEQQKMNE
+1 MNE
-10 QKNNGFQVWHDSGRT
+10 QKSNRFKTWRDSGKI

-51 GADGAAAYEI
+51 GSEGAAAYEI

-74 LGYNGVQATCAKDY
+74 LGYNGVQAVCAKDY
-88 GARDFD
+88 GARDFE
-94 AFERHKNAGYTWII
+94 AFERHKNAGYSWI
-108 LAMAV
+108 LLVMAV
-113 LTLLFAAF
+113 LTLLFAVF
-121 QALMLDL
+121 QTPMLDL
-128 LGANEGSEALAHL
+128 LGANEGSEALAQL

-146 SLFLLNFV
+146 LLFLLNFL

-171 QKLLIANL
+171 RKLLVTNL
-179 VLYGTMLSGCVLIT
+179 ILYGTMLSGGVFVT
-193 VANPSMAGYMTMN
+193 VVNPSMAGYMTTN
-206 IVGVAAADLY
+206 IVGIAAADLY
-216 IILSSF
+216 IILSTF
-222 VPRRRASRAAFTALR
+222 VSRRRTSRAAFTALR

-252 DFMEY
+252 DFMEF
-257 GFVGLMY
+257 GFVGVLY

-310 RVGKLISMSPEGD
+310 KVGKRISMSLEEE
-323 GKTADREL
+323 GKTADGEL
-331 AEAAKRLTKGGVL
+331 ADAAKRLTKGGIL
-344 GSALIAAAL
+344 GSMLIAAAL
-353 LLSARPLTGLFLTGD
+353 LLLARPLTGLFLTGD
-368 DPVAVSSAVWLTVSC
+368 DPMAVSSAVWLTVSC

-444 ELAAFVLNL
+444 ELAAFLLNL

-472 DKYLLRQTKAQSESR
+472 DKYLLRQTQAQPESS
-487 AGI
+487 AET

>member
-1 VTEQQKMNE
+1 MNE
-10 QKNNGFQVWHDSGRT
+10 QKSNRFKTWRDSGKT

-51 GADGAAAYEI
+51 GSEGAAAYEI

-74 LGYNGVQATCAKDY
+74 LGYNGVQAVCAKDY
-88 GARDFD
+88 GARDFE
-94 AFERHKNAGYTWII
+94 AFERHKNAGYSWI
-108 LAMAV
+108 LLVMAV
-113 LTLLFAAF
+113 LTLLFAVF
-121 QALMLDL
+121 QTPMLDL
-128 LGANEGSEALAHL
+128 LGANEGSEALAQL

-146 SLFLLNFV
+146 SLFLLNFL

-171 QKLLIANL
+171 RKLLVTNL
-179 VLYGTMLSGCVLIT
+179 ILYGTMLSGGVFVT
-193 VANPSMAGYMTMN
+193 VVNPSMAGYMTTN
-206 IVGVAAADLY
+206 IVGIAAADLY
-216 IILSSF
+216 IILSTF
-222 VPRRRASRAAFTALR
+222 VSRRRTSRAAFTALR
-237 LHPADIRDAFFTGLP
+237 LHPADIRGAFFTGLP

-257 GFVGLMY
+257 GFVGVLY

-310 RVGKLISMSPEGD
+310 KVGKRISMSLEEE
-323 GKTADREL
+323 GKTADGEL
-331 AEAAKRLTKGGVL
+331 ADAAKRLTKGGIL
-344 GSALIAAAL
+344 GSMLIAAAL
-353 LLSARPLTGLFLTGD
+353 LLLARPLTGLFLTGD
-368 DPVAVSSAVWLTVSC
+368 DPMAVSSAVWLTVSC
-383 ALGFVFYML
+383 ALGFIFYML

-444 ELAAFVLNL
+444 ELAAFLLNL

-467 SDFRM
+467 LDFRM
-472 DKYLLRQTKAQSESR
+472 DKYLLRQTQAQLESR
-487 AGI
+487 AET

>member
-1 VTEQQKMNE
+1 MNK
-10 QKNNGFQVWHDSGRT
+10 QIDDRFKTWRDGGKT

-51 GADGAAAYEI
+51 GSEGAAAYEI

-74 LGYNGVQATCAKDY
+74 LGNNGVQAVCAKDY
-88 GARDFD
+88 GARDFE
-94 AFERHKNAGYTWII
+94 AFERHKNAGYTWI
-108 LAMAV
+108 LLVMAV
-113 LTLLFAAF
+113 LTLLFAVF
-121 QALMLDL
+121 QTPMLDL
-128 LGANEGSEALAHL
+128 LGANEGSEALAQL

-146 SLFLLNFV
+146 SLFLLNFL

-171 QKLLIANL
+171 RKLLVTNL
-179 VLYGTMLSGCVLIT
+179 ILYGTMLSGGVFVT
-193 VANPSMAGYMTMN
+193 VVNPSMAGYMTTN
-206 IVGVAAADLY
+206 IVGIAAADLY
-216 IILSSF
+216 IILSTF
-222 VPRRRASRAAFTALR
+222 VSRRRTSRAASTALR
-237 LHPADIRDAFFTGLP
+237 LHPADIRGAFFTGLP

-257 GFVGLMY
+257 GFVGVLY

-310 RVGKLISMSPEGD
+310 KVGKRISMSLEEE
-323 GKTADREL
+323 GKTADGEL
-331 AEAAKRLTKGGVL
+331 ADAAKRLTKGGIL
-344 GSALIAAAL
+344 GSMLIAAAL
-353 LLSARPLTGLFLTGD
+353 LFLARPLTGLFLTGD
-368 DPVAVSSAVWLTVSC
+368 DPMAVSSAVWLTVSC
-383 ALGFVFYML
+383 ALGFIFYML

-444 ELAAFVLNL
+444 ELAAFLLNL

-472 DKYLLRQTKAQSESR
+472 DKYLLRQTQAQLESR
-487 AGI
+487 AET